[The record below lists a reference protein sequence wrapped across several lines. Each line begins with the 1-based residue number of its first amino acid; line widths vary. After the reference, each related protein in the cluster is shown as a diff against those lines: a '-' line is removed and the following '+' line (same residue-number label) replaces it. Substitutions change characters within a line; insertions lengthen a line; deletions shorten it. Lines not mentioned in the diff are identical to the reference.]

1 MLARKRKQRLVRRQP
16 NGQPARSRPAV
27 RDDIMGVVK
36 AQRLRL
42 VPERQVMEQSA
53 ENPLGIYRLKGWI
66 LQHHEDAGREYARVV
81 AAVKRD
87 DDSPSEDARNRVLAN
102 FMPIRCS
109 PSSRDDLSDAEL
121 REKRRERKRRYD
133 AAYAVLREQ
142 GYWVLD
148 AVLTVALRERVDSPR
163 EDGQAA
169 AGA

>member
-1 MLARKRKQRLVRRQP
+1 MLARKRKRLVRRQP
-16 NGQPARSRPAV
+16 NGQPARSRPAI

-42 VPERQVMEQSA
+42 VPERQIMEQSA

-102 FMPIRCS
+102 MHAIRCS
-109 PSSRDDLSDAEL
+109 PPSAGRPVRRRASREA
-121 REKRRERKRRYD
+121 
-133 AAYAVLREQ
+133 
-142 GYWVLD
+142 
-148 AVLTVALRERVDSPR
+148 P
-163 EDGQAA
+163 
-169 AGA
+169 